1 MEVYSPIE
9 VKANNEVRKVTKFVQ
24 NRLLTEEETL
34 KELKKKIDKKQDQV
48 EQLENQI
55 KACDKSFR
63 FLEAK
68 GVKYKI

>member
-68 GVKYKI
+68 GVKCKI